1 MKKELEVLNYLQE
14 KLGLD
19 RFYAVGINVHNQVK
33 LQGHC
38 KGETLA
44 FISET
49 EFNFDI
55 KYLPKEKWFSCT
67 SVYND
72 VKIDITLTF

>member
-33 LQGHC
+33 LQGH
-38 KGETLA
+38 
-44 FISET
+44 
-49 EFNFDI
+49 
-55 KYLPKEKWFSCT
+55 
-67 SVYND
+67 
-72 VKIDITLTF
+72 